1 MEPDSIK
8 KKKKKKKKKKQL
20 TINFIRELQQI
31 PYNSQSE
38 VVQEYLKAMATI
50 SSVSDDSASTDWI
63 VTNYSQ
69 EYSWDD
75 YSEDY
80 KEELNDKDLG
90 IVRKINLK

>member
-1 MEPDSIK
+1 MEPDSI
-8 KKKKKKKKKKQL
+8 KKQL

-50 SSVSDDSASTDWI
+50 SSVADDSASTDWVI
-63 VTNYSQ
+63 SKQFQQPIWV
-69 EYSWDD
+69 D
-75 YSEDY
+75 YR
-80 KEELNDKDLG
+80 EELVDKDLG

>member
-1 MEPDSIK
+1 MEPDGLK
-8 KKKKKKKKKKQL
+8 ELL
-20 TINFIRELQQI
+20 TNNFIRELQQI
-31 PYNSQSE
+31 PYNNQSE

-50 SSVSDDSASTDWI
+50 SSVADDSASTDWI

>member
-1 MEPDSIK
+1 MEPDSV
-8 KKKKKKKKKKQL
+8 KKQL

-50 SSVSDDSASTDWI
+50 SSVADDSASTDWI

-69 EYSWDD
+69 EYTWDD

>member
-8 KKKKKKKKKKQL
+8 KQL
-20 TINFIRELQQI
+20 TNNFIRELQQI

-50 SSVSDDSASTDWI
+50 SSVADDSASTDWI
-63 VTNYSQ
+63 VTNCSQ

>member
-8 KKKKKKKKKKQL
+8 RQL
-20 TINFIRELQQI
+20 TIDFIRELQQI

-50 SSVSDDSASTDWI
+50 SSVTDDSASTDWI
-63 VTNYSQ
+63 IPKQFQQPIWV
-69 EYSWDD
+69 D
-75 YSEDY
+75 YR
-80 KEELNDKDLG
+80 EELVDKDLG

>member
-1 MEPDSIK
+1 MEPDSLKELLSEHITK
-8 KKKKKKKKKKQL
+8 V
-20 TINFIRELQQI
+20 LQQN
-31 PYNSQSE
+31 PYTSQSHE
-38 VVQEYLKAMATI
+38 VQEYLKTMATL
-50 SSVSDDSASTDWI
+50 SMVADDSASTDWI

-69 EYSWDD
+69 QDAWED

>member
-8 KKKKKKKKKKQL
+8 KQL
-20 TINFIRELQQI
+20 TNNFIRELQQI

-50 SSVSDDSASTDWI
+50 SSVAADSASTDWI

-69 EYSWDD
+69 QDAWDD
-75 YSEDY
+75 YWLERY
-80 KEELNDKDLG
+80 WEELNDKDLG

>member
-1 MEPDSIK
+1 MEPVSLK
-8 KKKKKKKKKKQL
+8 EHL
-20 TINFIRELQQI
+20 TNNFIRELQQI

-50 SSVSDDSASTDWI
+50 SSVADDSASTDWI
-63 VTNYSQ
+63 VTKWSK
-69 EYSWDD
+69 EYTWDD
-75 YSEDY
+75 YWLEDC

>member
-8 KKKKKKKKKKQL
+8 RQL
-20 TINFIRELQQI
+20 TIDFIRELQQI
-31 PYNSQSE
+31 PYSSQSE

-50 SSVSDDSASTDWI
+50 SSVADDSASTNWI

-69 EYSWDD
+69 EYAWDD
-75 YSEDY
+75 YWLENFW
-80 KEELNDKDLG
+80 EEIKDKDLG

>member
-8 KKKKKKKKKKQL
+8 ELL
-20 TINFIRELQQI
+20 TNNFIRDLQQI
-31 PYNSQSE
+31 PYSSQSE
-38 VVQEYLKAMATI
+38 VVQEYLKAMAEF
-50 SSVSDDSASTDWI
+50 SSVAADHLSSNWI

-69 EYSWDD
+69 QNAWEGYW
-75 YSEDY
+75 EDY

>member
-1 MEPDSIK
+1 MEPDSI
-8 KKKKKKKKKKQL
+8 KKQL

-50 SSVSDDSASTDWI
+50 SSVADDSASTDWI
-63 VTNYSQ
+63 VTNYSH

>member
-8 KKKKKKKKKKQL
+8 KHL
-20 TINFIRELQQI
+20 TIDFIREIQQI

-50 SSVSDDSASTDWI
+50 SSVADDSASTDWI
-63 VTNYSQ
+63 GTNDSQ
-69 EYSWDD
+69 EYSWDG

>member
-1 MEPDSIK
+1 MEPDSI
-8 KKKKKKKKKKQL
+8 KKQL

-50 SSVSDDSASTDWI
+50 SSVADDSASTDWI

>member
-1 MEPDSIK
+1 MEPDW
-8 KKKKKKKKKKQL
+8 
-20 TINFIRELQQI
+20 INDR
-31 PYNSQSE
+31 
-38 VVQEYLKAMATI
+38 AT
-50 SSVSDDSASTDWI
+50 ADWI

>member
-1 MEPDSIK
+1 MESDSLK
-8 KKKKKKKKKKQL
+8 ELL

-50 SSVSDDSASTDWI
+50 SSVADDSASTDWI

-75 YSEDY
+75 YWLGNFW
-80 KEELNDKDLG
+80 EEIKDKDLG

>member
-1 MEPDSIK
+1 MEPDSI
-8 KKKKKKKKKKQL
+8 KKQL

-50 SSVSDDSASTDWI
+50 SSVADDSVSTDWI

-75 YSEDY
+75 YWLGNFW
-80 KEELNDKDLG
+80 EEIKDKDLG

>member
-1 MEPDSIK
+1 MEPDSV
-8 KKKKKKKKKKQL
+8 KKQL
-20 TINFIRELQQI
+20 TTNFIRENQQI

-50 SSVSDDSASTDWI
+50 SSVADDSASTDWI
-63 VTNYSQ
+63 VTKYSQ

>member
-8 KKKKKKKKKKQL
+8 KQL
-20 TINFIRELQQI
+20 TTNFIRELQQI

-50 SSVSDDSASTDWI
+50 SSVADDSASTDWI
-63 VTNYSQ
+63 IHKQ
-69 EYSWDD
+69 FQQPIWID
-75 YSEDY
+75 YR
-80 KEELNDKDLG
+80 EELVDKDLG